1 MLVTAAGGGS
11 VRING
16 DPPPSKEDTM
26 PTNKGALH
34 LDRRAGE
41 IAADLALQ
49 DPDALLT
56 YDEVGIATHDATITI
71 KKMCERGVGPPFRKT
86 GLRNRHVTRGN
97 LVIWLRGRAARFAAE
112 HAHDHIPKTA
122 RRAEP

>member
-1 MLVTAAGGGS
+1 
-11 VRING
+11 
-16 DPPPSKEDTM
+16 M

-34 LDRRAGE
+34 LDRRAGK

-49 DPDALLT
+49 DPDEQLT
-56 YDEVGIATHDATITI
+56 YFEVGLATGDATITI

-86 GLRNRHVTRGN
+86 GLQSKRVTRGN

-112 HAHDHIPKTA
+112 HAHDHVPKA
-122 RRAEP
+122 AQRSGGMSHEQE